1 MMVALNDMSADS
13 LRAIS
18 PAALSAYAR
27 AEGWTKL
34 REYRRYSDIYVAE
47 GKPEIVV
54 PRTFKIADYAMS
66 VSDLIRTFAIDADRE
81 ETSVYYD
88 LTVADRDVIRVS
100 VNGDGSASLPVE
112 SGVALLN
119 RSRDMVLA
127 AAYSLDSSEKLYR
140 ISSSAE
146 AGGYLKQLR
155 LSHMEPGSSVLVL
168 LSPVVP
174 PVQQS
179 AFPFVEVYS
188 PMGRRVTERLR
199 ESLTAAYDAA
209 EQVAIGNAGAFENT
223 VEAGVSANLCEALA
237 GLLDS
242 TAHFQVGFTFAITR
256 PAALNHAKVDF
267 DSSHAEIL
275 RDAAR
280 NFRTAAPVYDARLF
294 GFVHRLAREESEV
307 LGAVRV
313 RASVE
318 GRVRSVSAVLSAGDY
333 DRAIE
338 AHRVNSAV
346 TMEGD
351 LERVGPRW
359 RLHNARLV
367 EMIDSSDD
375 GEDY

>member
-1 MMVALNDMSADS
+1 MVALNDMSADS

-66 VSDLIRTFAIDADRE
+66 VSDLIEAFARDAGRE
-81 ETSVYYD
+81 EASVYHD

-100 VNGDGSASLPVE
+100 IGGDDSAGLPVE

-119 RSRDMVLA
+119 HSRDMVLA
-127 AAYSLDSSEKLYR
+127 AAYSLGGPEKLYR
-140 ISSSAE
+140 IVSNSE
-146 AGGYLKQLR
+146 AGDYLRQIR

-168 LSPVVP
+168 VSPVVP
-174 PVQQS
+174 PEQRP
-179 AFPFVEVYS
+179 AFPDVAVDS
-188 PMGRRVTERLR
+188 PMARRVTERLR
-199 ESLTAAYDAA
+199 GSLTAAHSAA
-209 EQVAIGNAGAFENT
+209 ERIATGEAEAFDNAVG
-223 VEAGVSANLCEALA
+223 AGVSANLCEAVA
-237 GLLDS
+237 GLLDK
-242 TAHFQVGFTFAITR
+242 AAPFQVGFTFAMTR
-256 PAALNHAKVDF
+256 PAAVSHVNVGF
-267 DSSHAEIL
+267 DSFHAEIL
-275 RDAAR
+275 KDAAR
-280 NFRTAAPVYDARLF
+280 NFRAAAPVYDARLF
-294 GFVHRLAREESEV
+294 GFVHRLAWQEPEV
-307 LGAVRV
+307 LGAVGV
-313 RASVE
+313 RAWVE

-333 DRAIE
+333 DLAIE

-359 RLHNARLV
+359 RLRNARLV
-367 EMIDSSDD
+367 GMIDSSNDV
-375 GEDY
+375 EDC